1 MKPLLSVRNLSFS
14 YKIKPVLD
22 QISFDVAGGET
33 VAIMGANGAGKTT
46 LLKLCAGLLQPQ
58 HGEVRL
64 ADKPISGYGR
74 RELAKRVALVPQE
87 VHVSVDFT
95 VQQFVRQGRA
105 PYLSFLGIFQEQDR
119 TAVSKA
125 LELASVEHLARRNF
139 NELSGG
145 ERQRVKIALA
155 LAQDPQLLLLDE
167 PAQHLDIGRQAEVF
181 SVLRRLSQEGITIM
195 AAVHDLRSAYLHFAS
210 GILLRPGS
218 SPICGPPATILTAE
232 SIQQVFGIDS
242 DELERSAIVPATN
255 GHGVYLRSA
264 KTNFPTKG

>member
-1 MKPLLSVRNLSFS
+1 
-14 YKIKPVLD
+14 
-22 QISFDVAGGET
+22 
-33 VAIMGANGAGKTT
+33 
-46 LLKLCAGLLQPQ
+46 
-58 HGEVRL
+58 
-64 ADKPISGYGR
+64 
-74 RELAKRVALVPQE
+74 
-87 VHVSVDFT
+87 
-95 VQQFVRQGRA
+95 
-105 PYLSFLGIFQEQDR
+105 
-119 TAVSKA
+119 
-125 LELASVEHLARRNF
+125 VEHLARRNF

-242 DELERSAIVPATN
+242 DEFERSAIVPSMN
-255 GHGVYLRSA
+255 GHSLSHDDGVFLNRRTLHKDKLNLR
-264 KTNFPTKG
+264 KDDL